1 MLHTYPYIE
10 YYICALEH
18 EIDRTKCGTSSACV
32 CVCMQDIEGIW
43 EVYTTHLGEEHL
55 EKERHIFSNIL
66 DNVQLDVVHK
76 YVCSFLC

>member
-1 MLHTYPYIE
+1 MKSIE
-10 YYICALEH
+10 QNVVQAQ
-18 EIDRTKCGTSSACV
+18 RVCV